1 MKYKRLGDTG
11 VCVPEIGLGSWDY
24 RGGLEP
30 LRKGISLGAA
40 FIDTPKSYDTGEIIG

>member
-11 VCVPEIGLGSWDY
+11 VSVPEIGLGSWDY
-24 RGGLEP
+24 RGGLDP

-40 FIDTPKSYDTGEIIG
+40 FIDTPESYDTGEIIG

>member
-1 MKYKRLGDTG
+1 MKYKWLGDTA
-11 VCVPEIGLGSWDY
+11 VSVPEIGLGSWDY

-40 FIDTPKSYDTGEIIG
+40 FIETPESYNTGEIIG